1 MYSNNRSTNA
11 HMADSTQPVIIYSTT
26 WCGYCSALKDYLD
39 KKNVAWVEKDIE
51 KDAAAYK
58 EVMEKLNG
66 DFRGVPVSDV
76 YGKIVLG
83 FDRPAIEAALV
94 K

>member
-1 MYSNNRSTNA
+1 MSATAN
-11 HMADSTQPVIIYSTT
+11 PVIIYSTT

-58 EVMEKLNG
+58 EVIEKMNG
-66 DFRGVPVSDV
+66 EMRGVPVSDV
-76 YGKIVLG
+76 HGTIVLG
-83 FDRPAIEAALV
+83 FDRPAIDAALAA
-94 K
+94 

>member
-1 MYSNNRSTNA
+1 
-11 HMADSTQPVIIYSTT
+11 MADSTQPVIIYSTT